1 MTKVHDLRSAI
12 EFLETIP
19 GQMLT
24 SDTEVDPNAEVSG
37 VYRHIG
43 AGGTVARPT
52 KEGPAMLFNKVKGF
66 PDARV
71 SIGMLSSRHFY
82 TSFSSDLQSGL
93 TLVPLSPEIYSRTYL
108 CYLKHAQLNPTALE
122 MIKYFQE
129 IIS

>member
-71 SIGMLSSRHFY
+71 SIGMLSSRKRV
-82 TSFSSDLQSGL
+82 GL
-93 TLVPLSPEIYSRTYL
+93 LLDTD
-108 CYLKHAQLNPTALE
+108 
-122 MIKYFQE
+122 QE
-129 IIS
+129 FLGNIWVKN